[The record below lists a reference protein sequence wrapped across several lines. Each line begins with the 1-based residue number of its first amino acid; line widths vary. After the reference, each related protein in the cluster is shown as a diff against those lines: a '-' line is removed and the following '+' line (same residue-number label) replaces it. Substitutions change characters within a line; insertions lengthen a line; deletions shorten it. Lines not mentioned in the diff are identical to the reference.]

1 MSRTP
6 LLNQAVEIASAYFE
20 RRDSLPV
27 FPHITPEQ
35 LRQALGAGK
44 PVPEQGQAAEQVIA
58 ELARTAVQTR
68 KIAPYR
74 HKYPEWWLVLVD
86 RIGYG
91 VEACDEQLFREHLK
105 FDHNWDKIML
115 VHPLNPSSVFELL

>member
-1 MSRTP
+1 MLEETQK
-6 LLNQAVEIASAYFE
+6 N
-20 RRDSLPV
+20 
-27 FPHITPEQ
+27 
-35 LRQALGAGK
+35 LRLCIEEK
-44 PVPEQGQAAEQVIA
+44 
-58 ELARTAVQTR
+58 TR

-105 FDHNWDKIML
+105 FEHSWDKIVL
-115 VHPLNPSSVFELL
+115 LSPDNPRWAFELPAAAASQAV